1 MTIVLSFVAVLAL
14 ERKIGIERVLH
25 TATDVQAQL
34 RIATLIVAPTHHVQT
49 CQRINGELAVRNM
62 EQVLYVD
69 VGVPHAHVI
78 LVEVVVELSD
88 TTNILSKLIANVGTD
103 TTIVR

>member
-25 TATDVQAQL
+25 TATNVKTEL
-34 RIATLIVAPTHHVQT
+34 RIATLIVAPTHDVQT
-49 CQRINGELAVRNM
+49 RQRIYCELAVSDM

-78 LVEVVVELSD
+78 LVEEVVELSY
-88 TTNILSKLIANVGTD
+88 TTNILSKLVANIGTN
-103 TTIVR
+103 TTVVR

>member
-49 CQRINGELAVRNM
+49 CQRINDELAIGDT
-62 EQVLYVD
+62 EQVLHIHI
-69 VGVPHAHVI
+69 GVPHAHMI
-78 LVEVVVELSD
+78 LVELVVELSD
-88 TTNILSKLIANVGTD
+88 TTNILSKFIANVGTD
-103 TTIVR
+103 TTVVR

>member
-1 MTIVLSFVAVLAL
+1 MTVVLSLVAVLAL
-14 ERKIGIERVLH
+14 KREIRVERVLH
-25 TATDVQAQL
+25 TATDVESKL

-88 TTNILSKLIANVGTD
+88 TTNILSKLIANIGTD

>member
-1 MTIVLSFVAVLAL
+1 
-14 ERKIGIERVLH
+14 
-25 TATDVQAQL
+25 
-34 RIATLIVAPTHHVQT
+34 
-49 CQRINGELAVRNM
+49 M

-103 TTIVR
+103 TTIVRRVEQVIEMTADSGLTNLCIRCHTKHQSTDSHYNLFHNFLSFKN

>member
-1 MTIVLSFVAVLAL
+1 MTIVLSLVAVLAL
-14 ERKIGIERVLH
+14 KREIRVERVLH
-25 TATDVQAQL
+25 TTTDVQAQL

-62 EQVLYVD
+62 EQVLYID
-69 VGVPHAHVI
+69 VGVPNTLVI